1 MGQPGPGKTARG
13 LRGRTSTDR
22 KFCSH
27 AVRRSRWLRTP
38 EVASRQHVGNVQ
50 DFLRVLFGF
59 LYRKTDF
66 YRLLRHPSD
75 RMGFPPGAAQA
86 LVLQVFKTFD
96 HMARQDDEKR
106 RQELEEKIRRKEEE
120 EAKTVSSAAA
130 EKEPVPVPVQE
141 IEIDSTTELGGRQ
154 EVEKVQPPGP
164 QDPVKEMAHGSQEAE
179 APGAV
184 AGAAEVPREPPAL
197 PRIQEQFQ
205 KNPDSYNGAVREN
218 YTWSQDYTDLEVRVP
233 VPKHVVKGKQVSVA
247 LSSSSIRV
255 AMLEENGERVLM
267 EGKLTHKINTESSLW
282 SLEPGKCVLV
292 NLSKVG
298 EYWWN
303 AILEGEEPIDIDKI
317 NKERSMATVDEEEQ
331 AVLDRLTFDYHQ
343 KLQGKPQSHEL
354 KVHEMLKKGWDAE
367 GSPFRG
373 QRFDPAMF
381 NISPGAVQ
389 F

>member
-1 MGQPGPGKTARG
+1 MEPGAAELYDQALLGI
-13 LRGRTSTDR
+13 L
-22 KFCSH
+22 
-27 AVRRSRWLRTP
+27 
-38 EVASRQHVGNVQ
+38 QHVGNVQ

-106 RQELEEKIRRKEEE
+106 RKELEEKIRQKEEE
-120 EAKTVSSAAA
+120 AAAAA
-130 EKEPVPVPVQE
+130 EKEPTPVPALAPVPVQE
-141 IEIDSTTELGGRQ
+141 IEIDSTTEADRPA
-154 EVEKVQPPGP
+154 EAENVQPPGL
-164 QDPVKEMAHGSQEAE
+164 QATEQEVARGSKEAE
-179 APGAV
+179 APRAV
-184 AGAAEVPREPPAL
+184 TGTPEVSREPPAL

-247 LSSSSIRV
+247 LSSGSIRV

-298 EYWWN
+298 EYWWS

-317 NKERSMATVDEEEQ
+317 HKERSMATVDEEEQ

-354 KVHEMLKKGWDAE
+354 TRQL
-367 GSPFRG
+367 
-373 QRFDPAMF
+373 
-381 NISPGAVQ
+381 Q
-389 F
+389 FGH

>member
-1 MGQPGPGKTARG
+1 MEPGAAELYDQALLGI
-13 LRGRTSTDR
+13 L
-22 KFCSH
+22 
-27 AVRRSRWLRTP
+27 
-38 EVASRQHVGNVQ
+38 QHVGNVQ

-106 RQELEEKIRRKEEE
+106 KKELEEKIRRKEEE
-120 EAKTVSSAAA
+120 AKAVAAATA
-130 EKEPVPVPVQE
+130 EKEAVPVPVQE
-141 IEIDSTTELGGRQ
+141 VEIDAAA
-154 EVEKVQPPGP
+154 EVEKLESPGPPGP
-164 QDPVKEMAHGSQEAE
+164 EHKAAHGVEEAE
-179 APGAV
+179 APGTISSAPE
-184 AGAAEVPREPPAL
+184 GPKEPPVL

-205 KNPDSYNGAVREN
+205 KNPDSYNGAIREN
-218 YTWSQDYTDLEVRVP
+218 YIWSQDYTDLEVRVP

-247 LSSSSIRV
+247 LSSGSIRV
-255 AMLEENGERVLM
+255 AMLEETGERVLM
-267 EGKLTHKINTESSLW
+267 EGKLTHKINTETSLW
-282 SLEPGKCVLV
+282 SLEPGRCVLV

-298 EYWWN
+298 EYWWS